1 MQKVARFSFR
11 ATLWFRERFRIYESS
26 VIDFCEIYYNL
37 VSSWQISL
45 FFIKEQI
52 VVVLKCFVYISFLR
66 DGDRVWL
73 LNYGAV

>member
-11 ATLWFRERFRIYESS
+11 AALWFRECFRICESA

-37 VSSWQISL
+37 VSSGQISL

-52 VVVLKCFVYISFLR
+52 VVVLKCFEYISFMR
-66 DGDRVWL
+66 DPDRV
-73 LNYGAV
+73 